1 MESLA
6 EFVSRA
12 HGLSL
17 EEFRS
22 RFPHPFLLLESSTAL
37 SVPDT
42 GFRTSDGLLGPVS
55 EPTPEPGPSPS
66 SPVGLANEGPLR
78 DRILAISKG
87 RGSPFPGMIT
97 LGRAGNNDIV
107 LKFTT
112 ISKFHAY
119 FTKDVATGRTALT
132 DAGST
137 NGTFV
142 NKRPIGNGQRVD
154 LSDGDTVNFGGE
166 LDFTYFTPD
175 GLHPYLPVLA
185 RRLSRQKA

>member
-1 MESLA
+1 MESLP

-22 RFPHPFLLLESSTAL
+22 RFPHPFLLLETSNAST
-37 SVPDT
+37 VPDT
-42 GFRTSDGLLGPVS
+42 GFRTSDGLMGAPS
-55 EPTPEPGPSPS
+55 EPTPAPAGPSDG
-66 SPVGLANEGPLR
+66 PVR
-78 DRILAISKG
+78 DRIVPITKG

-119 FTKDVATGRTALT
+119 FTKEPATGRIVLT

-142 NKRPIGNGQRVD
+142 NRRQVGNGQKLE
-154 LSDGDTVNFGGE
+154 LSDGDTVNFGGD
-166 LDFTYFTPD
+166 LDFTYFTTD

-185 RRLSRQKA
+185 RRLAHQKA